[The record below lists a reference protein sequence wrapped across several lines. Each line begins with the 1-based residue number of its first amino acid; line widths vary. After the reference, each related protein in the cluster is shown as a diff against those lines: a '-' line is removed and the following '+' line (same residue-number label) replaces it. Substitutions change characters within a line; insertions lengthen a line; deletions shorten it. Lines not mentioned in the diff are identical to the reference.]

1 MIFRLVLFAVSVS
14 LVAVL
19 IKENYKTGAVML
31 TISVCIYFFSVF
43 SGFFSSVRDEFTKLG
58 NIEGLDNGAMIVIVK
73 ALAVAYLTG
82 FGCDI
87 CTDVGEKAIANAL
100 EVAGKAI
107 MFSMALPMLF
117 GIFNSIRDIM
127 GG

>member
-1 MIFRLVLFAVSVS
+1 MIFRLVLFAVAVS

-19 IKENYKTGAVML
+19 IKENYKTGALML
-31 TISVCIYFFSVF
+31 TIGVCIYFFGVF
-43 SGFFSSVRDEFTKLG
+43 AGFFASFKEEFAKLG
-58 NIEGLDNGAMIVIVK
+58 DIEGLDNGAMAVILK

-100 EVAGKAI
+100 EIAGKAI
-107 MFSMALPMLF
+107 MFSMALPMLL
-117 GIFNSIRDIM
+117 GIFNSVRDIM